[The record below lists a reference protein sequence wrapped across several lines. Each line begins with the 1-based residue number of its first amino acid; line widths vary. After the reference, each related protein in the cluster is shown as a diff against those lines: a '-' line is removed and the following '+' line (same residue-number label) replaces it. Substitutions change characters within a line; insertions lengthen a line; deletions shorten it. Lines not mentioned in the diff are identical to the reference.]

1 MPATRPPAPS
11 PSNPYPQLLAP
22 ITVGALTLRNRVVM
36 GSMHTGLEDRFWHY
50 DRLAAFY
57 RERAEGGA
65 GLIVTGG
72 IAPDRRGW
80 LTPFGGSLTHA
91 GALFPHR
98 KLTGAVHGAGGRIL
112 MQILHA
118 GRYGYHPWVESSSAR
133 KSPISPFAPRAM
145 SDARIGAV
153 IGHYA
158 RCARLARRAGY
169 DGVEVMGSE
178 GYLLN
183 QFISRHVN
191 ARTDRWGGSLE
202 ARMQLPL
209 AVVKAIRAATGE
221 GFVVMYRL
229 SLLDLVEDGNTMS
242 ETIAIARALEQA
254 GVDAI
259 NTGIGWH
266 EARVPTIGAI
276 VPPAA
281 FRGVTAEVRRALRVP
296 IVASNRINTPEL
308 AEDII
313 ARGDAD
319 MVSMARPF
327 LADAR
332 FVEKAARGAG
342 NEINTCIGCNQA
354 CLDRTFRNQRASC
367 LVNPRAGRETELRYD
382 AAPRPRRIAVVG
394 AGVAGL
400 AVATLAA
407 ERGHR
412 VTLFEAA
419 GAIGGQFRLAMQVPG
434 KEDFAQTLR
443 YFGQRIVA
451 TGVDL
456 RLAERASAA
465 TLAAGFDDVVVASG
479 VIPRMPA
486 IPGIDHPK
494 VISYADLLSGRKRPG
509 RRVAV
514 IGAGG
519 IGVDVCAFL
528 LEPRAVDTHRWMAE
542 WGIDAAA
549 TSPGGLCPPQP
560 RPAAH
565 EVWLLQRSPDGRRM
579 GAGPGKTTGWAHRL
593 ALKRHGVSMLAGVA
607 YRRIDDAGLH
617 IEVEGAERC
626 LDVDSVVICAGQDSV
641 RELAALPASP
651 GGPAVHVIGG
661 AARAAELDAEA
672 AIREGAE
679 LAARL

>member
-1 MPATRPPAPS
+1 MPDASRVPFS
-11 PSNPYPQLLAP
+11 SNPFPHLLAP
-22 ITVGALTLRNRVVM
+22 ITLGAITLRNRVVM

-50 DRLAAFY
+50 DKLAAFY
-57 RERAEGGA
+57 RERAEGGV

-72 IAPDRRGW
+72 IAPNRRGW
-80 LTPFGGSLTHA
+80 LTPFGGSMTHA

-98 KLTGAVHGAGGRIL
+98 KLTRTVHAAGGRIL

-118 GRYGYHPWVESSSAR
+118 GRYGYHPWAESSSAQ
-133 KSPISPFAPRAM
+133 KSPISPFPPQAM
-145 SDARIGAV
+145 SDARINAV
-153 IGHYA
+153 IRHYA
-158 RCARLARRAGY
+158 RCARLAQRAGY

-191 ARTDRWGGSLE
+191 TRTDRWGGGLE

-209 AVVKAIRAATGE
+209 AVVRAIRAATGT
-221 GFVVMYRL
+221 GFVIMYRL
-229 SLLDLVEDGNTMS
+229 SLLDLVNDGNTMP
-242 ETIAIARALEQA
+242 ETIAIAQALEKA
-254 GVDAI
+254 DVDVI

-281 FRGVTAEVRRALRVP
+281 FRRITAEVRQALRVP

-308 AEDII
+308 AEDIL
-313 ARGDAD
+313 ATGDAD

-327 LADAR
+327 LADAH
-332 FVEKAARGAG
+332 FVAKAARGASDD
-342 NEINTCIGCNQA
+342 INTCIGCNQA

-367 LVNPRAGRETELRYD
+367 LVNPRAGRETELHFR
-382 AAPRPRRIAVVG
+382 AAQKSRRIAVVG

-419 GAIGGQFRLAMQVPG
+419 DAIGGQFRLAMQIPG
-434 KEDFAQTLR
+434 KSDFAHTLR
-443 YFGQRIVA
+443 YFRRRIVA
-451 TGVDL
+451 TGVEL
-456 RLAERASAA
+456 RLSQRANAA
-465 TLAAGFDDVVVASG
+465 TLADGYDDVIMASG
-479 VIPRMPA
+479 VVPRMPA
-486 IPGIDHPK
+486 IAGIDHPK
-494 VISYADLLSGRKRPG
+494 VISYADLLSGRRTAG

-528 LEPRAVDTHRWMAE
+528 LEPRDISATDWMAE
-542 WGIDAAA
+542 WGIDPAVA
-549 TSPGGLCPPQP
+549 TAGGLRAPVT
-560 RPAAH
+560 RDATH
-565 EVWLLQRSPDGRRM
+565 KVWLLQRSPDGRRM
-579 GAGPGKTTGWAHRL
+579 GAGPGKTTGWAHRIM
-593 ALKRHGVSMLAGVA
+593 LKRHGVEMLAGVD

-617 IEVEGAERC
+617 IVVDGEERC
-626 LDVDSVVICAGQDSV
+626 LDADNVIICAGQESV
-641 RELAALPASP
+641 RDIAGAITTS
-651 GGPAVHVIGG
+651 GGPALHIIGG